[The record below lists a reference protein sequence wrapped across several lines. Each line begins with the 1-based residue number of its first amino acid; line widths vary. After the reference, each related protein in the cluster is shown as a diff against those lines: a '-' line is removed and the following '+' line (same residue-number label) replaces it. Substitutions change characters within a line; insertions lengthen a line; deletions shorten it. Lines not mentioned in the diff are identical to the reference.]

1 MSKIRSTKISR
12 TLLRGAFLALVCV
25 SAANA
30 QELQRRIVKK
40 IEAQY
45 PAILKRRGIGGTVRM
60 KVTVK
65 ADGTVKHIEVLG
77 GNAILAD
84 SAQSAVSQWK
94 FAEGGSESTV
104 EVSVSFD
111 PHS

>member
-1 MSKIRSTKISR
+1 MSRISSRKISR
-12 TLLRGAFLALVCV
+12 SFLCGAFLALACA
-25 SAANA
+25 SLANA
-30 QELQRRIVKK
+30 QELQRRIIKK
-40 IEAQY
+40 VEAQY

-65 ADGTVKHIEVLG
+65 ADGAVKHIEVLG

-94 FAEGGSESTV
+94 FAEGASESVV